1 MTYAAILKIDEYS
14 RQYNPNTKTSI
25 RSSKGLRMASQYY
38 ILTEFLNLCKSE
50 LDRYPPEV
58 VGDHLQVTPR
68 EIGSMMLDA
77 IQENYHDWSIKNLP
91 WYGVSI
97 GTTYETIKNVRIQT
111 IKNCIIFLEKE
122 NLADV

>member
-1 MTYAAILKIDEYS
+1 MTYAAILKIDEYL

-25 RSSKGLRMASQYY
+25 RSSKGLHMAAQYY

-58 VGDHLQVTPR
+58 VGDHIQVTPR

-77 IQENYHDWSIKNLP
+77 IQENYTEWSIKNLP
-91 WYGVSI
+91 WYGVSV
-97 GTTYETIKNVRIQT
+97 GTTYETIKNVRTQT
-111 IKNCIIFLEKE
+111 LKNCIIFLEKE